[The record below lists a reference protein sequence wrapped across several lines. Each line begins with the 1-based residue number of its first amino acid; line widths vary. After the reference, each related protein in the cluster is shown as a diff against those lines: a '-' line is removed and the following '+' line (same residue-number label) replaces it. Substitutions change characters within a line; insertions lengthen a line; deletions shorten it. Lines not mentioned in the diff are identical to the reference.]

1 MADITYNN
9 IDISGATNLVTFTD
23 VPNILKVSDITG
35 GTKARVTLSFSGD
48 MSTVTTG
55 DAQFYITIFD
65 ETITN
70 ILNYNSAANKSF
82 YVSTS
87 TTSTAASV
95 TRALR
100 NCPNIAANFIVQNND
115 NVVTLIARDYGSII
129 VGNNPYSTNILSAFL
144 TITVNDGYSL
154 SDLQGAL
161 IDVDV
166 YKDEEYVTTLEKNW
180 YDGEAAFDVSPVLTT
195 ISKHGFTT
203 PYTFRISSI
212 KDGEF
217 TELATSETNYTI
229 PAYMCNQGEKYLFLS
244 GASIAMNASRGSA
257 KTSDNNTILYVYEN
271 TIPISYYAH
280 NIGGMTIIIDYI
292 DSAYNI
298 LYTTS
303 EAWTKPYSSNKMFE
317 FEFQLDEH
325 YFNQSTYVDLTMGG
339 KTFRFNVIKPFK
351 MTEYCQRILWRNSYG
366 GVSFFDFTGQKSET
380 RNLEAMTYE
389 KNIFDYYDTTKN
401 ELEKMYDN
409 DVEYQVTLNSHLME
423 KDGIY
428 VFNDLMQSTDIWTIV
443 NGQEYGIII
452 DSVSVEEQNQNDI
465 YEATVK
471 FHYSQKPSLV

>member
-1 MADITYNN
+1 MADITYNGL
-9 IDISGATNLVTFTD
+9 SAPENLLTFTD
-23 VPNILKVSDITG
+23 IPNILKVSDSTG
-35 GTKARVTLSFSGD
+35 GTKATVTLTFSGD
-48 MSTVTTG
+48 MSTVVSD
-55 DAQFYITIFD
+55 DAQFYITLFD

-70 ILNYNSAANKSF
+70 VMNYANVANKSF
-82 YVSTS
+82 YISTA

-100 NCPNIAANFIVQNND
+100 NCPSIAANFIVENND
-115 NVVTLIARDYGSII
+115 NVVTLTARDYGSII
-129 VGNNPYSTNILSAFL
+129 VSNSYSTNILETFL
-144 TITVNDGYSL
+144 TIAVSDGSSY

-195 ISKHGFTT
+195 ISEQGYTV

-217 TELATSETNYTI
+217 SVLGTTNTNYTI
-229 PAYMCNQGEKYLFLS
+229 PGYMCNQGEKYLQLD
-244 GASIAMNASRGSA
+244 GITVAMNASRGTT
-257 KTSDNNTILYVYEN
+257 KTCKNNTILYVYEN
-271 TIPISYYAH
+271 TIPISFYAH
-280 NIGGMTIIIDYI
+280 NVGGMMVTIDYL
-292 DSAYNI
+292 DSAYNV
-298 LYTTS
+298 LYSYSTT
-303 EAWTKPYSSNKMFE
+303 WRFPYTSNKLFDHHYD
-317 FEFQLDEH
+317 LDGY
-325 YFNQSTYVDLTMGG
+325 YFPRSSYVDITLGID
-339 KTFRFNVIKPFK
+339 KYRFNVIKPFK
-351 MTEYCQRILWRNSYG
+351 TTEYSQRILWRNSYG

-380 RNLEAMTYE
+380 RNLEAMTYQ
-389 KNIFDYYDTTKN
+389 KNIFDYYDATRN

-409 DVEYQVTLNSHLME
+409 DVEYQVTLKSHLME

-428 VFNDLMQSTDIWTIV
+428 VFNDLMQSTDIWTTM